1 MSPNV
6 VLFEGADLNG
16 RTELWE
22 TNGTAAGTFELTGVA
37 GAPTPGLYPSDLT
50 NYNGEVL
57 FTSFDASGAGGLWVT
72 DGTAAGT
79 HELAVAGAL
88 ARAQYP
94 FPAGLNPS
102 DLTVYNGYV
111 FFAGVDASG
120 LVELWE
126 TNRTT
131 AGTHELAVAGASHG
145 PYIAGL
151 PPGLSPSGLTIYDG
165 DLYFAGADASGLFE
179 LWQTNG
185 TAAGTQELTGVA
197 RAATTGLVPSD
208 LTVFNDQM
216 LFSGNDARGQTGLWG
231 SNGTAAGTHELTGI
245 IGAETTGV
253 GLDPSGLTI
262 YNGEV
267 LFRGIDSSG
276 LYGLWETNGT
286 AVGTHEVTGIAG
298 AATTGVGFL
307 PSNLTNYNAELL
319 FTARDSSGLY
329 GLWVT
334 NGTAAGTRELTGIAG
349 ALTSGGGLDPTD
361 FTVYDG
367 EALFSGYDSS
377 GSLGLWVT
385 NGTVAGTHELTGVAA
400 AAAAG
405 LAPTDL
411 TTVGGPVLTAGAS
424 IEYVAGGA
432 PVTLDAGLSI
442 SDTELTSLIGA
453 TVSIGAGF
461 LAGDALSVG
470 SPQTGIA
477 SSYNAAT
484 GALTLSGTASLS
496 AYQAE
501 LDSVTFASPTAA
513 SPSRTIAWSVNDGV
527 TTSTPASSSVS
538 VVANPP
544 VLAAGA
550 SVKYVAGGAPV
561 TLDAGLSISDSESTS
576 LIGATVNIG
585 AGFLAGDMLSVA
597 SPQTGI
603 ASNYNAATGVLTL
616 SGTANLA
623 TYETELDLVTFA
635 SPSATNPS
643 RTITWSVNDGV
654 TKSTPASSSVS
665 VVANPPVLA
674 AGASVKYVAGGRRS
688 RSTPGC
694 PSAISES
701 TSLIGAT
708 VRIGAGFLAGDMLS
722 VASPQTGIASNYN
735 AATGVLTLTGTANLA
750 TYETE
755 LDLVAFASPSAT
767 NPSRTITWSVN
778 DGVTTS
784 APASSNLLVSP
795 VDPSTTTALPPPNFF
810 SSVAEAGILWQ
821 NFDGGVE
828 LWNPNGSGGFVGQ
841 DLGVV
846 STSWQ
851 IAGTGD
857 FNGSGEAGILWRNTN
872 GDTELWNSNGSGGF
886 VGQNLG
892 VVSTSWQIAGTG
904 DFNGSGEAGILWRN
918 TNGDTEL
925 WNSNGSG
932 GFIGQNLGVVS
943 TSWQIAG
950 TGDFNGSGEAGILWR
965 NANGDTELWNSN
977 GSGGF
982 VGQNL
987 GVVST
992 SWQIA
997 GTGDFN
1003 GTGKASILWRNTN
1016 GDTELWNPNGSG
1028 GFIGQD
1034 LGIVSTSWQIAG
1046 TGDFNGS
1053 GEAGIL
1059 WRNTNGH
1066 TELWNSNGS
1075 GGFVGQD
1082 LGVVSTSWSIHKIF
1096 A

>member
-1 MSPNV
+1 M
-6 VLFEGADLNG
+6 
-16 RTELWE
+16 
-22 TNGTAAGTFELTGVA
+22 
-37 GAPTPGLYPSDLT
+37 
-50 NYNGEVL
+50 
-57 FTSFDASGAGGLWVT
+57 
-72 DGTAAGT
+72 
-79 HELAVAGAL
+79 
-88 ARAQYP
+88 
-94 FPAGLNPS
+94 
-102 DLTVYNGYV
+102 
-111 FFAGVDASG
+111 
-120 LVELWE
+120 
-126 TNRTT
+126 
-131 AGTHELAVAGASHG
+131 
-145 PYIAGL
+145 
-151 PPGLSPSGLTIYDG
+151 
-165 DLYFAGADASGLFE
+165 
-179 LWQTNG
+179 
-185 TAAGTQELTGVA
+185 
-197 RAATTGLVPSD
+197 
-208 LTVFNDQM
+208 
-216 LFSGNDARGQTGLWG
+216 
-231 SNGTAAGTHELTGI
+231 
-245 IGAETTGV
+245 
-253 GLDPSGLTI
+253 
-262 YNGEV
+262 
-267 LFRGIDSSG
+267 
-276 LYGLWETNGT
+276 
-286 AVGTHEVTGIAG
+286 
-298 AATTGVGFL
+298 
-307 PSNLTNYNAELL
+307 
-319 FTARDSSGLY
+319 
-329 GLWVT
+329 
-334 NGTAAGTRELTGIAG
+334 
-349 ALTSGGGLDPTD
+349 DPTD
-361 FTVYDG
+361 FTFYDG

-550 SVKYVAGGAPV
+550 GVKYVAGGAPV
-561 TLDAGLSISDSESTS
+561 TLDAGLSISDSELTS

-616 SGTANLA
+616 SGTANSA

-654 TKSTPASSSVS
+654 TTSTPASSSVS

-674 AGASVKYVAGGRRS
+674 AGASVKYVAGGAPATLDAGLS
-688 RSTPGC
+688 ISD
-694 PSAISES
+694 SES

-708 VRIGAGFLAGDMLS
+708 VSIGAGFLAGDMLS

-755 LDLVAFASPSAT
+755 LDLVTFASPSAT

-851 IAGTGD
+851 TAGTGDFSGSGEAGILWRNTNGDTELWNSNGSGGFVGENLGVVSTSWQIAGTGD
-857 FNGSGEAGILWRNTN
+857 FSGSGEAGILWRNTN

-886 VGQNLG
+886 VGQDLG

-904 DFNGSGEAGILWRN
+904 DF
-918 TNGDTEL
+918 T
-925 WNSNGSG
+925 
-932 GFIGQNLGVVS
+932 
-943 TSWQIAG
+943 G
-950 TGDFNGSGEAGILWR
+950 TGKDSILWR
-965 NANGDTELWNSN
+965 NA
-977 GSGGF
+977 
-982 VGQNL
+982 
-987 GVVST
+987 
-992 SWQIA
+992 
-997 GTGDFN
+997 
-1003 GTGKASILWRNTN
+1003 N

-1028 GFIGQD
+1028 GFVGQD
-1034 LGIVSTSWQIAG
+1034 LGIVSTSWQIAGTGDFTGTGKDSILWRNANGDTELWNPNGSGGFVGQDLGIVSTSWQVAG